1 MNNHVY
7 RNNLTDQEMQQLK
20 AMHDMGYAFLLM
32 LKAMPDH
39 ISILYEPYYKQRG
52 TRKYTKYI
60 VSKFISV
67 TKAIHKDTDTEEWRA
82 YWNRVGIK

>member
-1 MNNHVY
+1 MNNEDLQSS
-7 RNNLTDQEMQQLK
+7 LTDEEKQQLK
-20 AMHDMGYAFLLM
+20 AMHDIGYAFLLM

-39 ISILYEPYYKQRG
+39 ISILYSPYYKQRG

-67 TKAIHKDTDTEEWRA
+67 TKAINQGTDTEEWRA

>member
-1 MNNHVY
+1 MSSIN
-7 RNNLTDQEMQQLK
+7 RKNNLTEEELQQLK
-20 AMHDMGYAFLLM
+20 AMHDMGFALLTM
-32 LKAMPDH
+32 LKSMPDH

-67 TKAIHKDTDTEEWRA
+67 TKAIYNDTDTEVWRS